1 MFFCHSAA
9 HISVLLGFFSPRV
22 RDETWSLE
30 EEGNNTRLSEDELM
44 VVIRSLL
51 PNSSLR
57 SHKEIKELKVVFGV
71 YLTKPKED

>member
-1 MFFCHSAA
+1 
-9 HISVLLGFFSPRV
+9 
-22 RDETWSLE
+22 
-30 EEGNNTRLSEDELM
+30 M

-57 SHKEIKELKVVFGV
+57 SHKEIKKLKVVFGV